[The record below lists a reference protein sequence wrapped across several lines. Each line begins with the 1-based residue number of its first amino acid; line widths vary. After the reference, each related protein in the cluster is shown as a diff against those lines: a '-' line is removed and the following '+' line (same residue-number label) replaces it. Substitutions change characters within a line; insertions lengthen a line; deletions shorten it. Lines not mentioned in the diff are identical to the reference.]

1 MLYPYQTFEL
11 LNVVVL
17 LVRSRFQPV
26 VFGTNLLI
34 AFGGGGREEEEIV
47 DRTRRNKLVCLLKSY
62 EETV

>member
-11 LNVVVL
+11 LNVVVF
-17 LVRSRFQPV
+17 LVRSRFQPL

-34 AFGGGGREEEEIV
+34 AFGGGGRKVEEIV